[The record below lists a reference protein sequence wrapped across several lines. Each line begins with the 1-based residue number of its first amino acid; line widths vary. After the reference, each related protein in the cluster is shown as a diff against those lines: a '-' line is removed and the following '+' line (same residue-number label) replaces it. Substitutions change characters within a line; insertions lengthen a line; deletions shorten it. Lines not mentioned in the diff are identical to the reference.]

1 MFVKTVHVHFLL
13 FAQEN
18 CVFKNTFYVCIF
30 ILYVLRFT
38 ITEFDK

>member
-18 CVFKNTFYVCIF
+18 GVFKNTFYVCISV
-30 ILYVLRFT
+30 LYVRRFT
-38 ITEFDK
+38 IT